1 LTTNSPQRRWINLN
15 LSQVAAIEIGFST
28 SKGDLREIETWPNHF
43 PNCEIGIFIPEFAPV
58 CQSPLF
64 GRLGPQVLKTRE
76 RVPSGKENRFFR
88 GGLQFNLFFAGC
100 GMVLRQCDDEFFL
113 NNDYSSSGA
122 CMETNIRIRSP
133 NSAILTD
140 TAFRRREEYVVE

>member
-28 SKGDLREIETWPNHF
+28 SKGDLRGIETWPNHF

-64 GRLGPQVLKTRE
+64 GRLGPQVHKNQGTCTFGEGKSLLSR
-76 RVPSGKENRFFR
+76 RPSIQPVLCR
-88 GGLQFNLFFAGC
+88 L
-100 GMVLRQCDDEFFL
+100 MVLRQCDDEFFL